1 MHKLLHFVLYHSR
14 NQLCLLVATWQRH
27 MTPRVAHNFQP
38 STFTPTRLTIS
49 FLTLTMH
56 KTLPSTQRYLT
67 HYLSHTHITH
77 WDFRHIYCG
86 ICNKLNLISTHISFY
101 LSNFSTN
108 LIATMFIYIH
118 HYTSYVSLVGRA
130 PINRRN
136 WNDNIVTLGE
146 NS

>member
-27 MTPRVAHNFQP
+27 MTPRVAHNLQP

-67 HYLSHTHITH
+67 HYS
-77 WDFRHIYCG
+77 RPC
-86 ICNKLNLISTHISFY
+86 
-101 LSNFSTN
+101 
-108 LIATMFIYIH
+108 
-118 HYTSYVSLVGRA
+118 
-130 PINRRN
+130 
-136 WNDNIVTLGE
+136 VTL
-146 NS
+146 

>member
-1 MHKLLHFVLYHSR
+1 
-14 NQLCLLVATWQRH
+14 

-38 STFTPTRLTIS
+38 STFTPTRLTFS

-56 KTLPSTQRYLT
+56 MTLPSTQRYQRYLT

-86 ICNKLNLISTHISFY
+86 ICNKLNLISTRISFY
-101 LSNFSTN
+101 LSNSTN
-108 LIATMFIYIH
+108 LLATMFIYIH
-118 HYTSYVSLVGRA
+118 HNTFYASLVGRA